1 MQRRDFLTTAPVLT
15 VMPGTLLAFAAS
27 EETPISR
34 LFAEWCRLHDHSNEP
49 GISEDECNR
58 RVDVEVAVEKE
69 MQRLPPLTAQDF
81 ARKLLIEVGFG
92 VFNPTREFWGE
103 VCALAGVPPARMLI

>member
-1 MQRRDFLTTAPVLT
+1 MQRRSFLASVPAAAACQVGG
-15 VMPGTLLAFAAS
+15 VALAAA

-58 RVDVEVAVEKE
+58 RVEVEVAVEKE
-69 MQRLPPLTAQDF
+69 MQRTPPLTAQDF
-81 ARKLLIEVGFG
+81 AQKLLIEVGFG
-92 VFNPTREFWGE
+92 VFNPTSEFWVE
-103 VCALAGVPPARMLI
+103 VCALAGVPPSRMLI